1 MANGSSAN
9 AASVM
14 RYDHLTHD
22 ARPVAGR
29 YLRSLGLG
37 LLLVGL
43 SLMATAGPAVA
54 QTASPAYWQYEAV
67 GEIEKVLTADLNRDG
82 FDEFIILASKN
93 SPSDS
98 GQTNDPGL
106 APGQDTIDM
115 VATDSERL
123 WRHELPPDESVIQL
137 APISQGLN
145 PGQIVL
151 ATSHALRLLDHQGAE
166 VWRISLPDDL
176 RPQQLVGLP
185 LAPQLEE
192 DILLLLGNDRVQR
205 YDQWGRLLWEYT
217 PSIPVAPDSPS
228 LLTVADLDRDNQP
241 EIVLSYV
248 TADQISQLDILQL
261 DGSRQHHISLTAR
274 AGQVVTVA
282 SVPFFSG
289 AAHDLALGTDQGH
302 LYVYTLDGAL
312 RWHRTLNVPITVLTA
327 LQAPDQTPLLG
338 VGTAAG
344 HILLYDAGGQRWQ
357 SWVICNTDGL
367 TLADRCA
374 DQPSTLILTLAPQ
387 PAGVG
392 RDQPVFLAATYT
404 GPKEAAQA
412 SAATI
417 LISADGQVLTSYPA
431 SIHPGLTRLIDSNHD
446 SISELLQVGFGTIQL
461 LDPGTVVKG
470 IQAAWEYALN
480 ASPQAMLT
488 ADIDQDGQDDLIIS
502 SSDGRLARLQA
513 DATPDWIQ
521 PVGDQIV
528 SIQLLESD
536 GERPPLLVVAYNNFP
551 TREAGFP
558 SPDKSWGHLMLLQAD
573 SSPVWNTPIV
583 LAQDAI
589 TSLVVDQTD
598 LNTPLFIV
606 GAQSGHILAYDI
618 NQAIIWDNWAI
629 GSITYLTLLPRPIF
643 PTSPGTNDTV
653 AQTSRAAYR
662 LIASAAATVLTLNHQ
677 GQIEQNYT
685 ALNPQVE
692 GENDAGCLEPAQ
704 LLQLLEAGAS
714 SELLCFQRPLD
725 QWRRLLGGSI
735 NRVFTR
741 DALFRQVGVEHWQRQ
756 ILFTPGS
763 QELDTISELEAFT
776 GISDTFIGDI
786 TGDGRHDLVMGT
798 DASTVNIYQ
807 SEGGVT
813 PLNFNSRIF
822 ELGGLRTAGDDA
834 LNLVVVTENGLVR
847 LFRLSPN
854 VPPYV
859 ARPTFDIAANQYSLG
874 LTFFNPEQNSS
885 EPGLYT
891 VWLEVRPPGQDQW
904 QSQDDTPRTP
914 NGTRA
919 RLSWTLNPQL
929 VSQGLNYQL
938 VVQDGP
944 HRLILT
950 PLPGPPAP
958 PPASSA
964 GPILAGASLGIFLLT
979 ALALATRHHQSVA
992 GRAQRFYQ
1000 QLQTTPP
1007 HTLSLLEA
1015 QYNTVAGSADFLLNL
1030 ASHARADFNRPIAAL
1045 AQGLF
1050 LLADQPDAGVPI
1062 INEAL
1067 RNDVVNLPPTWE
1079 SLARWKA
1086 LFGVTQSLLQAPS
1099 ITSLCLLQPQ
1109 LMGLVQDF
1117 QEREEETPFA
1127 TLTPIMTYL
1136 DSSERVES
1144 AEDRIFYLNQALA
1157 LLRRSHEEMK
1167 SRPVDLPHMLV
1178 RALGQRWIGRIS
1190 AEVESLRG
1198 RANPRVT
1205 LKTRRI
1211 VPAVESVLALELR
1224 NDGRAPAEDVIIRLE
1239 NKTIHPLNGTTH
1251 TIPFLPPGRVQQ
1263 VFFHVEQPRQE
1274 RFRVSFTI
1282 TYNDRQQK
1290 GQAFQFADMVHVLA
1304 PPQDFRPIAN
1314 PYAPGTPLRK
1324 TSGLFYGREGLF
1336 NFIAEEAGRLA
1347 QQRVLILVGQRR
1359 TGKTSALLRLDQ
1371 HLPPHLLPVYIDC
1384 QSLGIVPGIEAF
1396 FKDLAWLIAE
1406 ELEARGLPVAAPA
1419 IKHITGNPAHWFQ
1432 TTFIPAMRQHL
1443 PSDATLLLV
1452 FDEFEALESL
1462 VNDRL
1467 LPPNLFPYLRHLM
1480 QHSEGLGF
1488 IFVGT
1493 RRLEEMT
1500 SNYWHI
1506 LFNIALYKEI
1516 GFLDEA
1522 AATRLITEPVAPH
1535 IVYDDLAVD
1544 KILRMTAG
1552 HPYFLQLVCYTLVKR
1567 ANTQGVGYITTTD
1580 VNAALDEMLRL
1591 GASHFGFLWER
1602 STHAER
1608 LLLMAMAHLMPKDI
1622 PCRPLDLVHSLAPY
1636 NVHLAPEQVATALN
1650 RLVEREILQ
1659 EASEGPTTLYAL
1671 RIGLVG
1677 LWVEQNKGLSKLYS
1691 Q

>member
-1 MANGSSAN
+1 MVNGSSAN
-9 AASVM
+9 AALVM
-14 RYDHLTHD
+14 LYAHLIHD
-22 ARPVAGR
+22 RLNIAGR
-29 YLRSLGLG
+29 RLRQLSLGFIVLGLG
-37 LLLVGL
+37 LLVP
-43 SLMATAGPAVA
+43 AGPASA
-54 QTASPAYWQYEAV
+54 QTLSPVYWQYEAL
-67 GEIEKVLTADLNRDG
+67 GEIENVLAVDLDQDG
-82 FDEFIILASKN
+82 FDELIILASKN
-93 SPSDS
+93 SPGDS
-98 GQTNDPGL
+98 GQTGDPGL
-106 APGQDTIDM
+106 APGQDAIDV
-115 VATDSERL
+115 VAADGERL

-137 APISQGLN
+137 VAISQT
-145 PGQIVL
+145 PGAGQVAI
-151 ATSHALRLLDHQGAE
+151 ATTHYLRLLDRQGAE
-166 VWRISLPDDL
+166 MWRAPLPDGQIP
-176 RPQQLVGLP
+176 RQLVGLR
-185 LAPQLEE
+185 LTPQAE
-192 DILLLLGNDRVQR
+192 DILLLLESGLVQR
-205 YDQWGRLLWEYT
+205 YDQHGRLIWEYPAAT
-217 PSIPVAPDSPS
+217 PEAPDSAGQ
-228 LLTVADLDRDNQP
+228 LIADDLDRDGRP
-241 EIVLSYV
+241 EIVWSYTTSDKV
-248 TADQISQLDILQL
+248 SQIEILGP
-261 DGSRQHHISLTAR
+261 DGNRQRNISLPAR
-274 AGQVVTVA
+274 AGAVVAIT
-282 SVPFFSG
+282 PLLFFSE
-289 AAHDLALGTDQGH
+289 AAYDLALGTDVG
-302 LYVYTLDGAL
+302 YVYIFALDGAM
-312 RWHRTLNVPITVLTA
+312 RWHRTLNVPITVLVPVHV
-327 LQAPDQTPLLG
+327 PDQAPLLG

-344 HILLYDAGGQRWQ
+344 HIVLYDASGQRWQ
-357 SWVICNTDGL
+357 SWVICGSTAPL
-367 TLADRCA
+367 LAETCSNL
-374 DQPSTLILTLAPQ
+374 PTSSILALASQ
-387 PAGVG
+387 PADVD
-392 RDQPVFLAATYT
+392 RNQPVLLVATYT
-404 GPKEAAQA
+404 TPTDASQA
-412 SAATI
+412 SAASI
-417 LISADGQVLTSYPA
+417 LITADGQVLSSYPA
-431 SIHPGLTRLIDSNHD
+431 SVHPGLTQLLDSNRD
-446 SISELLQVGFGTIQL
+446 GVSELLQVGFGTVQL

-470 IQAAWEYALN
+470 IQIAWEYALN

-488 ADIDQDGQDDLIIS
+488 YDIDQDGQDDLIIS
-502 SSDGRLARLQA
+502 SSDGRLTRLQA
-513 DATPDWIQ
+513 NATPDWIQ

-528 SIQLLESD
+528 GLGYVEPAD
-536 GERPPLLVVAYNNFP
+536 ERPPLLVIAYNNFP
-551 TREAGFP
+551 PPQAGFT

-573 SSPVWNTPIV
+573 SSPVWDSPIV

-598 LNTPLFIV
+598 PDIPLFIV
-606 GAQSGHILAYDI
+606 GTQSGHILAYDI
-618 NQAIIWDNWAI
+618 NQTIIWDNWAV
-629 GSITYLTLLPRPIF
+629 GTITHLTLLPRPIL
-643 PTSPGTNDTV
+643 PIPAGLDEEGDQ
-653 AQTSRAAYR
+653 ASRAAYR
-662 LIASAAATVLTLNHQ
+662 LIASAVATVLTLNHR
-677 GQIEQNYT
+677 GEIEQSYT
-685 ALNPQVE
+685 ALGSQLD
-692 GENDAGCLEPAQ
+692 GENSASCVETAH

-725 QWRRLLGGSI
+725 QWRRLLGGSV

-741 DALFRQVGVEHWQRQ
+741 DALFRQVGIEHWQRQ
-756 ILFTPGS
+756 SLFAPGG
-763 QELDTISELEAFT
+763 QEPDTSSELEEFT
-776 GISDTFIGDI
+776 SITNTFIGDV
-786 TGDGRHDLVMGT
+786 TGDGRHDLVMGNA
-798 DASTVNIYQ
+798 ASTANIYQ

-822 ELGGLRTAGDDA
+822 ELGALRTVEDNT

-859 ARPTFDIAANQYSLG
+859 AQPIFDVASNQYTLG
-874 LTFFNPEQNSS
+874 LTIFNPEQSSS
-885 EPGLYT
+885 EQSNYT
-891 VWLEVRPPGQDQW
+891 VQLEVRPPGQEQW
-904 QSQDDTPRTP
+904 QPQESAPRTP
-914 NGTRA
+914 DGTRA
-919 RLSWTLNPQL
+919 RLDWVLGPQL
-929 VSQGLNYQL
+929 SAQGLNYRL
-938 VVQDGP
+938 IVEDGP
-944 HRLILT
+944 HRLVLT
-950 PLPGPPAP
+950 PPPGPPALP
-958 PPASSA
+958 NDSRS
-964 GPILAGASLGIFLLT
+964 GPIVAGAMLGLFLLS
-979 ALALATRHHQSVA
+979 ALALATRYHQSVA
-992 GRAQRFYQ
+992 GQSRYFYQ
-1000 QLQTTPP
+1000 QLQAAPP
-1007 HTLSLLEA
+1007 RTLSLLEA
-1015 QYNTVAGSADFLLNL
+1015 KYHEVAGSADFLLNL
-1030 ASHARADFNRPIAAL
+1030 ASHARADFNRPIASL

-1086 LFGVTQSLLQAPS
+1086 LFGTTQVLLQSPS

-1109 LMGLVQDF
+1109 LMGLIHDF

-1127 TLTPIMTYL
+1127 TLGPVMTYL

-1144 AEDRIFYLNQALA
+1144 VEDRIFYLNQALA

-1167 SRPVDLPHMLV
+1167 SHPVDLPHMLA

-1211 VPAVESVLALELR
+1211 VPAAESILALELR
-1224 NDGRAPAEDVIIRLE
+1224 NEGRAPAEDVIIRLE
-1239 NKTIHPLNGTTH
+1239 NTTIHPLNGASH

-1263 VFFHVEQPRQE
+1263 VLFNVEQPRQE

-1290 GQAFQFADMVHVLA
+1290 GQAFQFADMVHILA
-1304 PPQDFRPIAN
+1304 PPQDFHPIPN

-1406 ELEARGLPVAAPA
+1406 ELEARGLQVEAPTTER
-1419 IKHITGNPAHWFQ
+1419 IVGNPAHWFQ
-1432 TTFIPAMRQHL
+1432 TTFIPYVRQQL
-1443 PSDATLLLV
+1443 PPETTLLLV

-1462 VNDRL
+1462 VTDHL

-1552 HPYFLQLVCYTLVKR
+1552 HPYFLQLVCYALVKR
-1567 ANTQGVGYITTTD
+1567 ANIQCTGYITTTD

-1608 LLLMAMAHLMPKDI
+1608 LLLMALAHLMPKDI
-1622 PCRPLDLVHSLAPY
+1622 PSRPLELVHSLAPY
-1636 NVHLAPEQVATALN
+1636 NVHLAPGEVATALN
-1650 RLVEREILQ
+1650 QLVEREILQ
-1659 EASEGPTTLYAL
+1659 EVSEGPTSLYSL

-1677 LWVEQNKGLSKLYS
+1677 LWVEQNKSLSKLHS